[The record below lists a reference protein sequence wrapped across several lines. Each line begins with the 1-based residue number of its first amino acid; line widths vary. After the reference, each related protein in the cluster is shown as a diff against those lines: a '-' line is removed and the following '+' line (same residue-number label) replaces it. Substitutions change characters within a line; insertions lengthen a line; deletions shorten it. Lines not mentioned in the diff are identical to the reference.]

1 MFKITNNT
9 IEITRGDKCTIEFSI
24 KDFEFGVGDKVY
36 FRVYEGYKLDKE
48 PVISK
53 EIAVQETT
61 TKVDIVLTSQDTKI
75 GINKNR
81 PVEYWYEISLND
93 NQTIIGYDDK
103 GPKLFILYP
112 EGE

>member
-1 MFKITNNT
+1 MFKITNNQ

-24 KDFEFGVGDKVY
+24 KDFEFGLGDVVY
-36 FRVYEGYKLDKE
+36 FRVYDRNKLNEE
-48 PVISK
+48 PVIDK
-53 EIAVQETT
+53 EIAVQESTE
-61 TKVDIVLTSQDTKI
+61 KVDIVLTSQDTKI
-75 GINKNR
+75 GTMKNK

-93 NQTIIGYDDK
+93 NQTVIGYDED